1 MSESNVSN
9 NTESKGENNGDDV
22 GVYVHSE
29 SDLTSLARENINFAT
44 KDDEKKPE
52 RMIKGSQSSFPTIK
66 STIEKIKMPAK
77 LLQKCVDVIFHGKWK
92 MITLNYFERFF
103 MVYSRFVFRHSMAV
117 IIVVTLICLFLGI
130 GHLFRHPVEDSER
143 QFALPH
149 SKAKNDENFYNL
161 AFPGARTR
169 HEIVIFKAI
178 SGGSVI
184 TNENLHIMKSFHEG
198 LMNLTFTLDETE
210 AKELLEAYNE
220 LRNSTSSKQRATEE
234 NHLNQTTSEEGGH
247 LRSILESPIV
257 KMNSIEEYE
266 LIKRKLIPGQKF
278 GFGAKRNFNKNKFGQ
293 NNHSQNSTRNDS
305 NSQSKKKENEK
316 HYLDTEMFTGN
327 DYIAPQI
334 VEEKDSSGK
343 IVKKYKFNF
352 SHVCARVQGGSC
364 RRPSGILWMYKDTK
378 DFGKP
383 IPAPY
388 VINTLTYQSF
398 RTDMW
403 LSPIGME
410 HEKKT
415 DHVKASRAAI
425 LEYQLSDQDKMKRFS
440 FKWEEQFM
448 KYCEKVQRRLQK
460 GDYGDDLRDGSNFIA
475 LSNELD
481 IHLEANTNNIKKKN
495 DTEHIQNDDLVFDE
509 LDDIYIAET
518 ERIHIKNNTGNEQSS
533 NTIPNIKRINKGAT
547 KYLFK
552 GDTANAPLSIFY
564 NARRALSD
572 ELTEQTYI
580 HTPKDFAIIGSL
592 VVILLIYG
600 WTVGYG
606 SNIYTSRATSG
617 VCGAIAALLAFIG
630 GAGLCYL
637 AGLEHTSTASAAPFL
652 VLGVG
657 MDDSFVVINSFNM
670 TYPLKNAE
678 DRIVSAVR
686 DCGLS
691 ISLTTLTNLLSFA
704 IGTSAGYLAI
714 KNFCI
719 LTFVGLLFGY
729 ITCLTILLGVLC
741 IDARLEERKMI
752 KIFGREFFANRK
764 HPDPLVPDMEI
775 PVEKF
780 STVALIGFLVSQ
792 YKHLNDS
799 KVNTQELILI
809 ENESSIEKNVDPNE
823 IQVSKITNNFE
834 DASINSP
841 IDEEEVI
848 VKAGQINMLYKS
860 KASGSEEQTQ
870 NTTYMNNSGSPS
882 TLFSNKTSSI
892 QSKENIFETQRQLHS
907 NLGSEKYLENDDKGL
922 SNNSNS
928 SNQIDKLKDK
938 LIGLSKSEKSNS
950 RSSKKKNEHSKAKH
964 ENQSQGKKLI
974 PNFADI
980 LDTRLLNYK
989 RGRSN
994 AHSSIQ
1000 LTENIEVS
1008 DYTAEQL
1015 KRDKG
1020 MVSKNQTESSSLSS
1034 PNSEG
1039 SYFSESKFQ
1048 LNNSDFTSS
1057 SSPLDSE
1064 SSSSGSE
1071 LTIFPMESKQNIG
1084 RKSRRFVIKYY
1095 ATFLTMT
1102 STRVII
1108 LILASIF
1115 LAVSIYSSVKLKMGL
1130 DLKVLAPPSSQV
1142 YKFYVNHEQLFNKYG
1157 DVTYMM
1163 FQATQKLGD
1172 KNNVNNN
1179 NWWEDSFINDYKE
1192 LQTKIHDSWFTEIKL
1207 DGMVAF
1213 YDSLLIKGLPK
1224 NSVEYSKMLKAFI
1237 SSPYNRHFE
1246 DDFVFNQNTGE
1257 LEAWRS
1263 VLIPIYLPDTS
1274 VRGKYMT
1281 DIRKI
1286 MGSIPGVKNPIAY
1299 SPLFIFYESDVSI
1312 LPQTL
1317 YNMGCALIAVL
1328 LASLI
1333 LMPSISSVIIVIIIL
1348 CMVDVCII
1356 GMMAQWGLQLNMLTM
1371 VNLIMS
1377 IGISVDYST
1386 HICHCFAHCSGKDR
1400 NTRVIETLGLMGI
1413 PIFHGAM
1420 STQFAVTVLAFS
1432 DSYVLQTF
1440 YKMMT
1445 LVVCIGICYGAIILP
1460 VILTVFGPMDVI
1472 KYTKAEHK

>member
-1 MSESNVSN
+1 MSESNV
-9 NTESKGENNGDDV
+9 TSKTDNKDGEDV
-22 GVYVHSE
+22 GVFVHSE

-44 KDDEKKPE
+44 KDDENRQVK
-52 RMIKGSQSSFPTIK
+52 MIKSSESSFPTIK
-66 STIEKIKMPAK
+66 STIEKIKMPARF
-77 LLQKCVDVIFHGKWK
+77 LQKCVDVIFHGRWK
-92 MITLNYFERFF
+92 MITLNCFERFF
-103 MVYSRFVFRHSMAV
+103 MVYSRFVFRHSVAV
-117 IIVVTLICLFLGI
+117 IVVVTLICLFLGI
-130 GHLFRHPVEDSER
+130 GHFFRHPVEDSER
-143 QFALPH
+143 QFALPN
-149 SKAKNDENFYNL
+149 SKAKNDEKFYNS

-169 HEIVIFKAI
+169 HEIVIFK
-178 SGGSVI
+178 SMTDGSVI

-198 LMNLTFTLDETE
+198 LMNLTFTLNEGE

-220 LRNSTSSKQRATEE
+220 LRNSTSSKNRATGE
-234 NHLNQTTSEEGGH
+234 NHLNSTSSEEGGH
-247 LRSILESPIV
+247 LRSILEDPII

-278 GFGAKRNFNKNKFGQ
+278 GFGAKRNFNKNKFGSSNQ
-293 NNHSQNSTRNDS
+293 TNRNSTRYDS
-305 NSQSKKKENEK
+305 KGNLKPKEKEK
-316 HYLDTEMFTGN
+316 HYLDIEMFTKN

-403 LSPIGME
+403 LSPTGME
-410 HEKKT
+410 YENKT
-415 DHVKASRAAI
+415 DYVKASRAAI
-425 LEYQLSDQDKMKRFS
+425 LEYQLSDQDKMKKFS
-440 FKWEEQFM
+440 FRWEEQFM

-460 GDYGDDLRDGSNFIA
+460 GDYGDDLRDGSNFLA
-475 LSNELD
+475 FASDLD
-481 IHLEANTNNIKKKN
+481 IGSGTYTSEKNNNKKN
-495 DTEHIQNDDLVFDE
+495 GTEYISNDDFIYDG
-509 LDDIYIAET
+509 LDDIYITNT
-518 ERIHIKNNTGNEQSS
+518 EKVHIKNKTGNWQSS
-533 NTIPNIKRINKGAT
+533 SIPNIKRISKGAT

-552 GDTANAPLSIFY
+552 GESSNAPLSLFF

-580 HTPKDFAIIGSL
+580 HTLKDYAIIGSL

-741 IDARLEERKMI
+741 IDARLEEKKMI
-752 KIFGREFFANRK
+752 KIFGREFFTNHK
-764 HPDPLVPDMEI
+764 YPDPLVPDMVV

-792 YKHLNDS
+792 YKHPNS
-799 KVNTQELILI
+799 KVDTQELILI
-809 ENESSIEKNVDPNE
+809 ENNSVKNGDSNE
-823 IQVSKITNNFE
+823 IEISKISSNFE

-848 VKAGQINMLYKS
+848 DKNDKIKMLYKN
-860 KASGSEEQTQ
+860 KASGSEDHTR
-870 NTTYMNNSGSPS
+870 NTTYLNNSGPPS

-892 QSKENIFETQRQLHS
+892 QSKENIFETQRQEYS
-907 NLGSEKYLENDDKGL
+907 NYGSEKCLENDEKIFP
-922 SNNSNS
+922 NNLNS
-928 SNQIDKLKDK
+928 LNQIDKLKDK
-938 LIGLSKSEKSNS
+938 IVNLSKSEKNNS
-950 RSSKKKNEHSKAKH
+950 KFNKKKNEHNKAKS
-964 ENQSQGKKLI
+964 ENKSQEMKVI

-980 LDTRLLNYK
+980 LDTRLLHYK

-1015 KRDKG
+1015 KRDRG
-1020 MVSKNQTESSSLSS
+1020 MVPKSQTESLLLSS

-1039 SYFSESKFQ
+1039 SYISE
-1048 LNNSDFTSS
+1048 NNLQPTNSHFTPSS
-1057 SSPLDSE
+1057 SSSDSTTG
-1064 SSSSGSE
+1064 SSESE
-1071 LTIFPMESKQNIG
+1071 LTIFPMETKQNIG

-1108 LILASIF
+1108 FILASIF
-1115 LAVSIYSSVKLKMGL
+1115 LAISIYSSIKLKMGL

-1163 FQATQKLGD
+1163 FQASQKLGD
-1172 KNNVNNN
+1172 KNNN
-1179 NWWEDSFINDYKE
+1179 NWWDDSFIHDYKE

-1213 YDSLLIKGLPK
+1213 YDSLLVKGLPK

-1274 VRGKYMT
+1274 IRGKYMT

-1286 MGSIPGVKNPIAY
+1286 MDSVPGVKEPIAY

-1472 KYTKAEHK
+1472 KYTKAQHK

>member
-1 MSESNVSN
+1 
-9 NTESKGENNGDDV
+9 
-22 GVYVHSE
+22 
-29 SDLTSLARENINFAT
+29 
-44 KDDEKKPE
+44 
-52 RMIKGSQSSFPTIK
+52 
-66 STIEKIKMPAK
+66 
-77 LLQKCVDVIFHGKWK
+77 
-92 MITLNYFERFF
+92 
-103 MVYSRFVFRHSMAV
+103 
-117 IIVVTLICLFLGI
+117 
-130 GHLFRHPVEDSER
+130 
-143 QFALPH
+143 
-149 SKAKNDENFYNL
+149 
-161 AFPGARTR
+161 
-169 HEIVIFKAI
+169 
-178 SGGSVI
+178 
-184 TNENLHIMKSFHEG
+184 MKSFHEG

-305 NSQSKKKENEK
+305 NIQSKKKENEK

-440 FKWEEQFM
+440 FRWEEQFM

-460 GDYGDDLRDGSNFIA
+460 GDYGDDLRDGSNFLA
-475 LSNELD
+475 FTNELD
-481 IHLEANTNNIKKKN
+481 VHSQAHTTNNNIKKKN

-518 ERIHIKNNTGNEQSS
+518 ERVHIKNNTGHEQLSY
-533 NTIPNIKRINKGAT
+533 TIPNIKRINKGAT

-741 IDARLEERKMI
+741 IDARLEEKKMI

-764 HPDPLVPDMEI
+764 HPDPLVPEMEI

-792 YKHLNDS
+792 YKHFNDS

-809 ENESSIEKNVDPNE
+809 ENESSIGKNIDPNE

-841 IDEEEVI
+841 IDEEEII
-848 VKAGQINMLYKS
+848 VKAGQINVLYKS

-892 QSKENIFETQRQLHS
+892 QSKENIFEAQRKLHS
-907 NLGSEKYLENDDKGL
+907 NLGSEKYLENDHKDL
-922 SNNSNS
+922 SNNFNS

-938 LIGLSKSEKSNS
+938 LISISKSEKSNS
-950 RSSKKKNEHSKAKH
+950 RSSKKKNEHNKAKH

-1015 KRDKG
+1015 KKDKG
-1020 MVSKNQTESSSLSS
+1020 MVSKSQTESSLLSS
-1034 PNSEG
+1034 PNSGG
-1039 SYFSESKFQ
+1039 SYFSESKLQ
-1048 LNNSDFTSS
+1048 LTNSDFTSS
-1057 SSPLDSE
+1057 SSSSE
-1064 SSSSGSE
+1064 SETSSSGSE
-1071 LTIFPMESKQNIG
+1071 LTVFPMEAKQNIG

-1115 LAVSIYSSVKLKMGL
+1115 LAVSIYSSIKLKMGL

-1172 KNNVNNN
+1172 NNNSNNN
-1179 NWWEDSFINDYKE
+1179 NWWEESFIRDYKE

-1286 MGSIPGVKNPIAY
+1286 MGSVPGVKNPIAY

>member
-1 MSESNVSN
+1 
-9 NTESKGENNGDDV
+9 
-22 GVYVHSE
+22 
-29 SDLTSLARENINFAT
+29 
-44 KDDEKKPE
+44 
-52 RMIKGSQSSFPTIK
+52 MILFS
-66 STIEKIKMPAK
+66 
-77 LLQKCVDVIFHGKWK
+77 
-92 MITLNYFERFF
+92 
-103 MVYSRFVFRHSMAV
+103 
-117 IIVVTLICLFLGI
+117 LFL

-143 QFALPH
+143 QFALPK
-149 SKAKNDENFYNL
+149 SKAKNDESSYNM

-169 HEIVIFKAI
+169 HEIVIFKSM

-184 TNENLHIMKSFHEG
+184 THENLHIMKSFHEG
-198 LMNLTFTLDETE
+198 LMNLTFTLNEEE
-210 AKELLEAYNE
+210 ARELLEAYNE

-234 NHLNQTTSEEGGH
+234 AHLSSAAPEGGH
-247 LRSILESPIV
+247 LRSILEDPIV
-257 KMNSIEEYE
+257 KVNSIEEYE

-278 GFGAKRNFNKNKFGQ
+278 GFGAKRGFNKAKFGT
-293 NNHSQNSTRNDS
+293 NHSGSPGSGGHGQHGS
-305 NSQSKKKENEK
+305 NNATSPAAARREGQER
-316 HYLDTEMFTGN
+316 HYLDREMFTGN
-327 DYIAPQI
+327 DYIAPQV
-334 VEEKDSSGK
+334 VEKKDSSGK
-343 IVKKYKFNF
+343 TVKMYKFNF

-403 LSPIGME
+403 LSPTGME
-410 HEKKT
+410 YENKT
-415 DHVKASRAAI
+415 DHVRASRAAI
-425 LEYQLSDQDKMKRFS
+425 LEYQLSDQDKMKKFS
-440 FKWEEQFM
+440 FRWEEQFM
-448 KYCEKVQRRLQK
+448 KYCEKVQARLQK
-460 GDYGDDLRDGSNFIA
+460 GDYGDDLKDGSNF
-475 LSNELD
+475 LEFVSDLD
-481 IHLEANTNNIKKKN
+481 AYSKATKVEGDLEKRSGVEQTFG
-495 DTEHIQNDDLVFDE
+495 DDLVYDE
-509 LDDIYIAET
+509 LDDIYIVGT
-518 ERIHIKNNTGNEQSS
+518 ERVHIKHTTGNETSS
-533 NTIPNIKRINKGAT
+533 ISSIPNIKRINKGAT

-552 GDTANAPLSIFY
+552 GDSRNAPLSIFF

-580 HTPKDFAIIGSL
+580 HTLKDYTIIGSL

-630 GAGLCYL
+630 GAGLCYF

-670 TYPLKNAE
+670 TYPLKSAE
-678 DRIVSAVR
+678 DRVVSAIR

-729 ITCLTILLGVLC
+729 VTCLTILLGVLC

-752 KIFGREFFANRK
+752 KIFGREFLANRK
-764 HPDPLVPDMEI
+764 HPDPLVPDMTV

-792 YKHLNDS
+792 YKNFSTARVDT
-799 KVNTQELILI
+799 NELILI
-809 ENESSIEKNVDPNE
+809 EKDTSFKNENSSEVE
-823 IQVSKITNNFE
+823 ISKPSGNLE
-834 DASINSP
+834 DASITSP
-841 IDEEEVI
+841 IGEERVI
-848 VKAGQINMLYKS
+848 EGAGKINSLLGNKPS
-860 KASGSEEQTQ
+860 SRSEEQTQ
-870 NTTYMNNSGSPS
+870 NTTGLNNSRSQS
-882 TLFSNKTSSI
+882 ILFSNKTPTI
-892 QSKENIFETQRQLHS
+892 QSKENVCEAHGEEGGGR
-907 NLGSEKYLENDDKGL
+907 E
-922 SNNSNS
+922 S
-928 SNQIDKLKDK
+928 SSQADKLVA
-938 LIGLSKSEKSNS
+938 GVTRSERSNS
-950 RSSKKKNEHSKAKH
+950 RLARKKGEQSRVARH
-964 ENQSQGKKLI
+964 ESRSQEMKVI

-980 LDTRLLNYK
+980 LDTRLLHYK

-994 AHSSIQ
+994 VHSSIQ
-1000 LTENIEVS
+1000 LTENVEVS

-1015 KRDKG
+1015 KRDRG
-1020 MVSKNQTESSSLSS
+1020 MAPRTQQSEGGSLLSS
-1034 PNSEG
+1034 PSSEL
-1039 SYFSESKFQ
+1039 SCVSAENHLSSLEDSQ
-1048 LNNSDFTSS
+1048 LSS
-1057 SSPLDSE
+1057 SSVTGSSE
-1064 SSSSGSE
+1064 SE
-1071 LTIFPMESKQNIG
+1071 LTVFPMEAKQNIG

-1102 STRVII
+1102 STRII
-1108 LILASIF
+1108 IFILGAVF

-1163 FQATQKLGD
+1163 FQASQKLGNRKD
-1172 KNNVNNN
+1172 SN
-1179 NWWEDSFINDYKE
+1179 NWWDESFIRDYKE
-1192 LQTKIHDSWFTEIKL
+1192 LQTRIHDSWFSEIKL

-1213 YDSLLIKGLPK
+1213 YDSLLVQGLPR

-1281 DIRKI
+1281 DIRKV
-1286 MGSIPGVKNPIAY
+1286 MDSVPGVKGPIAY

-1328 LASLI
+1328 LVSLRVVAS
-1333 LMPSISSVIIVIIIL
+1333 
-1348 CMVDVCII
+1348 
-1356 GMMAQWGLQLNMLTM
+1356 N
-1371 VNLIMS
+1371 
-1377 IGISVDYST
+1377 
-1386 HICHCFAHCSGKDR
+1386 H
-1400 NTRVIETLGLMGI
+1400 
-1413 PIFHGAM
+1413 
-1420 STQFAVTVLAFS
+1420 
-1432 DSYVLQTF
+1432 
-1440 YKMMT
+1440 
-1445 LVVCIGICYGAIILP
+1445 
-1460 VILTVFGPMDVI
+1460 
-1472 KYTKAEHK
+1472 

>member
-1 MSESNVSN
+1 M
-9 NTESKGENNGDDV
+9 
-22 GVYVHSE
+22 
-29 SDLTSLARENINFAT
+29 
-44 KDDEKKPE
+44 
-52 RMIKGSQSSFPTIK
+52 
-66 STIEKIKMPAK
+66 
-77 LLQKCVDVIFHGKWK
+77 
-92 MITLNYFERFF
+92 
-103 MVYSRFVFRHSMAV
+103 
-117 IIVVTLICLFLGI
+117 
-130 GHLFRHPVEDSER
+130 FRHPVEDSER
-143 QFALPH
+143 QFALPK
-149 SKAKNDENFYNL
+149 SKAKNDESSYNL

-169 HEIVIFKAI
+169 HEIVIFKSM

-184 TNENLHIMKSFHEG
+184 THENLHIMKSFHEG
-198 LMNLTFTLDETE
+198 LMNLTFTLNEGE

-220 LRNSTSSKQRATEE
+220 LRNSTSSKQRATEDT
-234 NHLNQTTSEEGGH
+234 HSSSTATEGGH
-247 LRSILESPIV
+247 LRSILEDPIV
-257 KMNSIEEYE
+257 KVNSIEEYE
-266 LIKRKLIPGQKF
+266 LIKRRLISGQKF
-278 GFGAKRNFNKNKFGQ
+278 GFGGKRNFNKAKFGASYGGSPSSGGGGQ
-293 NNHSQNSTRNDS
+293 HGLNTTSPGTAATR
-305 NSQSKKKENEK
+305 KEGQEK

-327 DYIAPQI
+327 DYIAPQV
-334 VEEKDSSGK
+334 VEKKDSSGK
-343 IVKKYKFNF
+343 TVRMYKFNF

-410 HEKKT
+410 YENRT

-425 LEYQLSDQDKMKRFS
+425 LEYQLSDQDKMKKFS
-440 FKWEEQFM
+440 FRWEEQFM
-448 KYCEKVQRRLQK
+448 KYCEKVQTRLQK
-460 GDYGDDLRDGSNFIA
+460 GDYGDDLKDGSNFLEFA
-475 LSNELD
+475 SDLDLYSKAAKVESN
-481 IHLEANTNNIKKKN
+481 LEKRNGLGL
-495 DTEHIQNDDLVFDE
+495 EHSLADDLVYDE
-509 LDDIYIAET
+509 LDDIYIAGT
-518 ERIHIKNNTGNEQSS
+518 ERVHIRDKPGNETLSS
-533 NTIPNIKRINKGAT
+533 SSSVPNIKRISKGAT

-552 GDTANAPLSIFY
+552 GDSRNAPLSIFF

-580 HTPKDFAIIGSL
+580 HTLKDYTIIGSL

-630 GAGLCYL
+630 GAGLCYF

-670 TYPLKNAE
+670 TYPLKSAE
-678 DRIVSAVR
+678 DRVVSAIR

-729 ITCLTILLGVLC
+729 VTCLTILLGVLC
-741 IDARLEERKMI
+741 IDARLEEKKMI
-752 KIFGREFFANRK
+752 KIFGREFLANRK
-764 HPDPLVPDMEI
+764 HPDPLVPDI
-775 PVEKF
+775 TVPIEKF

-792 YKHLNDS
+792 YKDLSAN
-799 KVNTQELILI
+799 KVDTKELILI
-809 ENESSIEKNVDPNE
+809 EDEGSNEAEA
-823 IQVSKITNNFE
+823 SKVAGNFE
-834 DASINSP
+834 DASIASP
-841 IDEEEVI
+841 IDEEKVMEG
-848 VKAGQINMLYKS
+848 AG
-860 KASGSEEQTQ
+860 KASIMYRKKSPRSEELTQ
-870 NTTYMNNSGSPS
+870 NTTGLSNSRSQS
-882 TLFSNKTSSI
+882 TLFSNKTSSV
-892 QSKENIFETQRQLHS
+892 QSRENVCGAHGQDYASLGFGNSKCLAEGTQEGMR
-907 NLGSEKYLENDDKGL
+907 SESLDQANRLD
-922 SNNSNS
+922 
-928 SNQIDKLKDK
+928 KDK
-938 LIGLSKSEKSNS
+938 LAVSSSKSEKGSS
-950 RSSKKKNEHSKAKH
+950 RLAKRKGEQSRAARQESKSLEMKV
-964 ENQSQGKKLI
+964 I

-980 LDTRLLNYK
+980 LDTRLLHYK

-1000 LTENIEVS
+1000 LTENVEVS
-1008 DYTAEQL
+1008 DYTTEQL

-1020 MVSKNQTESSSLSS
+1020 MVSKVQVQRTGGSLLSS
-1034 PNSEG
+1034 PSSELSCISAENHHLQSSEG
-1039 SYFSESKFQ
+1039 SEPSSDSVTGSSE
-1048 LNNSDFTSS
+1048 
-1057 SSPLDSE
+1057 
-1064 SSSSGSE
+1064 SE
-1071 LTIFPMESKQNIG
+1071 LTVFPMETKQNIG

-1102 STRVII
+1102 STRII
-1108 LILASIF
+1108 IFILGAVF

-1130 DLKVLAPPSSQV
+1130 DLKVLAPPTSQV

-1163 FQATQKLGD
+1163 FQASQKLDD
-1172 KNNVNNN
+1172 KSSN
-1179 NWWEDSFINDYKE
+1179 NWWDETFINDYKE
-1192 LQTKIHDSWFTEIKL
+1192 LQTRIHDSWFSEIKL

-1213 YDSLLIKGLPK
+1213 YDSLLIQGLPR
-1224 NSVEYSKMLKAFI
+1224 NPAEYSKMLKAFI

-1246 DDFVFNQNTGE
+1246 DDFVFNQSTGE

-1281 DIRKI
+1281 DIRKV
-1286 MGSIPGVKNPIAY
+1286 MDSVPGVKSPIAY

-1328 LASLI
+1328 LVSFL
-1333 LMPSISSVIIVIIIL
+1333 
-1348 CMVDVCII
+1348 
-1356 GMMAQWGLQLNMLTM
+1356 MLT
-1371 VNLIMS
+1371 NLQS
-1377 IGISVDYST
+1377 
-1386 HICHCFAHCSGKDR
+1386 
-1400 NTRVIETLGLMGI
+1400 LMTT
-1413 PIFHGAM
+1413 FHSRFSFKG
-1420 STQFAVTVLAFS
+1420 FS
-1432 DSYVLQTF
+1432 DT
-1440 YKMMT
+1440 
-1445 LVVCIGICYGAIILP
+1445 
-1460 VILTVFGPMDVI
+1460 D
-1472 KYTKAEHK
+1472 AEHFLGHNRNNHSLHGGCLHHWNDGSVGTPAKHAYNGQPDYVHWHFCRLLHTYMSLLRTLLWQGQKHEGN

>member
-1 MSESNVSN
+1 MSGSNVS
-9 NTESKGENNGDDV
+9 KRGENSGLEGEV
-22 GVYVHSE
+22 GVLVHSE
-29 SDLTSLARENINFAT
+29 SDLASIAKENTDFSG
-44 KDDEKKPE
+44 KDDDG
-52 RMIKGSQSSFPTIK
+52 GSVNLNQRSRSSLPTIK

-77 LLQKCVDVIFHGKWK
+77 FLQRSVDALHGGDSNSD
-92 MITLNYFERFF
+92 IDL
-103 MVYSRFVFRHSMAV
+103 SS
-117 IIVVTLICLFLGI
+117 LGC
-130 GHLFRHPVEDSER
+130 RHPVEDSER
-143 QFALPH
+143 QFALPN
-149 SKAKNDENFYNL
+149 SKAKSDERFYNT

-169 HEIVIFKAI
+169 HELVIFKAI
-178 SGGSVI
+178 SGGSVL
-184 TNENLHIMKSFHEG
+184 TSENLHIMKSFHEG
-198 LMNLTFTLDETE
+198 LMNLTFTLNEHE
-210 AKELLEAYNE
+210 AQELLEAYNE
-220 LRNSTSSKQRATEE
+220 LRNSTSSKQRATEDS
-234 NHLNQTTSEEGGH
+234 HLETAAPEGGH
-247 LRSILESPIV
+247 LRSILEDPIV
-257 KMNSIEEYE
+257 RLSSIEEYE

-278 GFGAKRNFNKNKFGQ
+278 GFGAKRNFNRSRFESSHNSSSSGDVSRF
-293 NNHSQNSTRNDS
+293 NST
-305 NSQSKKKENEK
+305 QKENGER
-316 HYLDTEMFTGN
+316 HYLDAEMFTGN
-327 DYIAPQI
+327 EYIAPQI
-334 VEEKDSSGK
+334 VEERDSSGK
-343 IVKKYKFNF
+343 LVRMYKFNF
-352 SHVCARVQGGSC
+352 GHVCARVQGGSC
-364 RRPSGILWMYKDTK
+364 RRPSGILWMYKNTR

-403 LSPIGME
+403 LSPTGME
-410 HEKKT
+410 YENKT

-425 LEYQLSDQDKMKRFS
+425 LEYQLSDQDKMKKFS
-440 FKWEEQFM
+440 FRWEEQFM
-448 KYCEKVQRRLQK
+448 KYCEKVQNRLK
-460 GDYGDDLRDGSNFIA
+460 RGDYGDDVKDGSNF
-475 LSNELD
+475 LEFVSDLD
-481 IHLEANTNNIKKKN
+481 LYSDSAKRPRGLDKK
-495 DTEHIQNDDLVFDE
+495 DQAESSLADDLIYDE
-509 LDDIYIAET
+509 IDDIYIAGT
-518 ERIHIKNNTGNEQSS
+518 ENVHIKNKTNGTTSLVAS
-533 NTIPNIKRINKGAT
+533 IPNIKRINKGAT

-552 GDTANAPLSIFY
+552 GDSPNAPLSIFY

-580 HTPKDFAIIGSL
+580 HTPKDYAIIGSL

-617 VCGAIAALLAFIG
+617 VCGAIAALLAYIG

-670 TYPLKNAE
+670 TYPLKSAE

-729 ITCLTILLGVLC
+729 VTCLTILLGVLC

-752 KIFGREFFANRK
+752 KIFGREFLANRK
-764 HPDPLVPDMEI
+764 HPDPLVPDMTI

-792 YKHLNDS
+792 YKSLGS
-799 KVNTQELILI
+799 AKVDTRELILI
-809 ENESSIEKNVDPNE
+809 EGSTPIKAEGPGEIE
-823 IQVSKITNNFE
+823 ITKVLNNLE

-848 VKAGQINMLYKS
+848 CNAGKAGEYSRRTPVSGGVAQDTACLKS
-860 KASGSEEQTQ
+860 SKSAGTPFDDVASSDPLKKDAGVDRGAERPQSGLERFPEDGRAENPNPSERLKGGKSAHGSRSDKGHSRHGRKRGE
-870 NTTYMNNSGSPS
+870 
-882 TLFSNKTSSI
+882 
-892 QSKENIFETQRQLHS
+892 QSKL
-907 NLGSEKYLENDDKGL
+907 
-922 SNNSNS
+922 
-928 SNQIDKLKDK
+928 
-938 LIGLSKSEKSNS
+938 KSE
-950 RSSKKKNEHSKAKH
+950 
-964 ENQSQGKKLI
+964 QGLQEMRVI

-980 LDTRLLNYK
+980 LDTRLLHYK

-1000 LTENIEVS
+1000 LTENIEIS
-1008 DYTAEQL
+1008 DYTVEQL
-1015 KRDKG
+1015 KKEKG
-1020 MVSKNQTESSSLSS
+1020 MVPKVQTESSLLSS
-1034 PNSEG
+1034 PNSE
-1039 SYFSESKFQ
+1039 EHA
-1048 LNNSDFTSS
+1048 
-1057 SSPLDSE
+1057 PLPSNSE
-1064 SSSSGSE
+1064 SSGSITSLSGSE
-1071 LTIFPMESKQNIG
+1071 LTIFPMEARQNIG

-1102 STRVII
+1102 STRVLIF
-1108 LILASIF
+1108 ILASIF
-1115 LAVSIYSSVKLKMGL
+1115 LAVSIYSSIQLKMGL

-1163 FQATQKLGD
+1163 FQASQKLGD
-1172 KNNVNNN
+1172 KNDNN
-1179 NWWEDSFINDYKE
+1179 NWWDESFIRDYKE
-1192 LQTKIHDSWFTEIKL
+1192 LQTKVHDSWFTEIKL

-1224 NSVEYSKMLKAFI
+1224 NSIEYSKMLKAFI

-1246 DDFVFNQNTGE
+1246 DDFVFNQSTGE

-1274 VRGKYMT
+1274 VRGRYMT
-1281 DIRKI
+1281 DIRKT
-1286 MGSIPGVKNPIAY
+1286 MGSVPGVKDPIAY

-1328 LASLI
+1328 LVSLSFTHAGEPLFTPKPPLSPHPIKASLI

-1400 NTRVIETLGLMGI
+1400 NTRVIETLGKFKQHTDLSKHGALLTPAGLMGI

-1472 KYTKAEHK
+1472 KYTQAHHK